1 MCIRDSECR
10 KPAPGMIL
18 RAAREHQ
25 IDLADSLLVGDKRSD
40 IEAGK
45 AAGVGRLFYVTSA
58 RLAEVLADSV
68 TVSSLGEVADNL

>member
-1 MCIRDSECR
+1 
-10 KPAPGMIL
+10 MIL

-45 AAGVGRLFYVTSA
+45 AAGVGRLFYVTSSGCRVLRIA
-58 RLAEVLADSV
+58 SRLAHWEKWPITFAAVL
-68 TVSSLGEVADNL
+68 